1 MLRNTIFASLLAST
15 AMTLALATPVSAAG
29 TSDRAR
35 EAIAAAEA
43 KIHTAETLGAST
55 HAPRD
60 TADAQAALAM
70 AKEDFKSGHKEPAIR
85 DAIRASALA
94 DTAIG
99 TAQQHKDNAI
109 ASAREDQRATADA
122 AQDQVAAAH
131 DQAASAQDQAVAAQ
145 QQAATAQQQAAEAN
159 ARAESAQNSAAASAA
174 DAAAA
179 RNAAAMTAAQT
190 PPTPKVET
198 TVTTQ
203 RTGATHRTTRTK
215 VIQRPVTTG
224 TTSEQVTTT
233 TKVTPQ

>member
-1 MLRNTIFASLLAST
+1 MLRNTIFASLLASS
-15 AMTLALATPVSAAG
+15 ALTLAFATPVSAAG

-43 KIHTAETLGAST
+43 KIHTAETLGAGT

-60 TADAQAALAM
+60 TAEAQAALAT
-70 AKEDFKSGHKEPAIR
+70 AREDFKSGRKEPAIR
-85 DAIRASALA
+85 EAIRASALA

-99 TAQQHKDNAI
+99 MAQQHKDDAI

-131 DQAASAQDQAVAAQ
+131 DQAASAQDQAVA
-145 QQAATAQQQAAEAN
+145 AQQQAAEAN

-215 VIQRPVTTG
+215 VVQRPVTTG